1 MFQESRSQTFWFP
14 PGWGLPANGAH
25 VVTQFYLVG
34 ASVSAKQLQA
44 GAQQVTYS
52 L

>member
-14 PGWGLPANGAH
+14 PGWGLPADSPHA
-25 VVTQFYLVG
+25 VTQFYLVG
-34 ASVSAKQLQA
+34 ASAKQLQA
-44 GAQQVTYS
+44 RAQQVTYS